1 MTRCTQAAAAALLAA
16 QAAFG
21 ASLTLPV
28 AEVKGA
34 VDNQAKTFPAKV
46 VAMERVDLAPE
57 VSGEILEVCCA
68 DGAIVKAGDVLF
80 RLNPIR
86 YKSALK
92 NAQSK
97 VAECKSRK
105 LYADS
110 NFVRHENAVKTKQ
123 AVSQDA
129 VDKARSDRDVAA
141 SALEAAEAEL
151 DVAEYNLSH
160 CEVKAP
166 ITGKVG
172 TIRLTKGN
180 YASPE
185 KGALVTITQITP
197 IRVRFSL
204 SNADFLTMF
213 QGRSGKLREKA
224 AVEVILADGS
234 TFGEK
239 GEVDYTE
246 NIADESTDTLRV
258 YARFP
263 NAERVLRPG
272 GTVGVKMSNRD
283 GVLKP
288 AVPPSAVMQDVQGP
302 YVWVLD
308 ASGKAEKRP
317 IVRGRMTGDFIFV
330 THGLAVGERVVTD
343 GTHKVAPGDMVTPAP

>member
-1 MTRCTQAAAAALLAA
+1 MSRRIQAAAAAWLAA

-28 AEVKGA
+28 AEVQGA
-34 VDNQAKTFPAKV
+34 VDDQAKTFPAKV
-46 VAMERVDLAPE
+46 VAMQRVDLAPE

-68 DGAIVKAGDVLF
+68 DGALVKAGEVLF
-80 RLNPIR
+80 RLNPIK

-110 NFVRHENAVKTKQ
+110 NFARHEKTKG
-123 AVSQDA
+123 VSQDA
-129 VDKARSDRDVAA
+129 VDSARSARDVAA

-151 DVAEYNLSH
+151 AVAEYNLGR

-166 ITGKVG
+166 IAGKVG
-172 TIRLTKGN
+172 TVRLTKGN

-197 IRVRFSL
+197 IRVRFSI

-213 QGRSGKLREKA
+213 QGRSTNLKEKA
-224 AVEVILADGS
+224 AVDLVLADGS

-246 NIADESTDTLRV
+246 NVADESTDTLRV
-258 YARFP
+258 YARFA

-272 GTVGVKMSNRD
+272 GTVGVKVRNRD
-283 GVLKP
+283 GVKKP
-288 AVPPSAVMQDVQGP
+288 SVPPSAVMQDVQGP
-302 YVWVLD
+302 YVWALD
-308 ASGKAEKRP
+308 ASGAAQKRY
-317 IVRGRMTGDFIFV
+317 IVRGRMTSDRIFV
-330 THGLAVGERVVTD
+330 AHGLSIGERVVTD
-343 GTHKVAPGDMVTPAP
+343 GTHKVAPGDVVAPAP

>member
-1 MTRCTQAAAAALLAA
+1 MTQCAQAAAAALLAA

-34 VDNQAKTFPAKV
+34 VDDRARTFPAKV
-46 VAMERVDLAPE
+46 VAMQRVDLAPE

-68 DGAIVKAGDVLF
+68 DGAIVNAGDVLF

-110 NFVRHENAVKTKQ
+110 NFARHEKTKG
-123 AVSQDA
+123 VSQDA
-129 VDKARSDRDVAA
+129 VDSARSARDVAA

-151 DVAEYNLSH
+151 AVAEYNLGR

-166 ITGKVG
+166 IAGKVG
-172 TIRLTKGN
+172 TVRLTKGN

-197 IRVRFSL
+197 IRVRFSI
-204 SNADFLTMF
+204 SSADFLTMF
-213 QGRSGKLREKA
+213 QGRSKNLKEKA

-239 GEVDYTE
+239 GEIDYTE

-258 YARFP
+258 YARFA
-263 NAERVLRPG
+263 NDERVLRPG
-272 GTVGVKMSNRD
+272 GTVGVTVKNRD
-283 GVLKP
+283 GVVKP
-288 AVPPSAVMQDVQGP
+288 TVLPSAVMQDVQGP

-308 ASGKAEKRP
+308 DSGKAEKRP
-317 IVRGRMTGDFIFV
+317 IVRGRMTGDLLFV

-343 GTHKVAPGDMVTPAP
+343 GTHKVAPGDKVTPAP

>member
-1 MTRCTQAAAAALLAA
+1 MTRCTQAAGVVLLAA

-34 VDNQAKTFPAKV
+34 VDDRARTFPAKV
-46 VAMERVDLAPE
+46 VAMQRVDLAPE

-68 DGAIVKAGDVLF
+68 DGAIVNAGDVLF

-92 NAQSK
+92 NAQAK

-105 LYADS
+105 LYADAT
-110 NFVRHENAVKTKQ
+110 FARHEKTKG
-123 AVSQDA
+123 VSQDA

-151 DVAEYNLSH
+151 AVAEYNLSH
-160 CEVKAP
+160 CEVRAP

-172 TIRLTKGN
+172 TVRLTKGN
-180 YASPE
+180 FASPE
-185 KGALVTITQITP
+185 KGALVTITQISP
-197 IRVRFSL
+197 IRVRFAIS
-204 SNADFLTMF
+204 SADFLTMF
-213 QGRSGKLREKA
+213 QGRSRTLKEKA

-258 YARFP
+258 YARFA
-263 NAERVLRPG
+263 NSERVLRVG
-272 GTVGVKMSNRD
+272 GTVGVKVSNRD

-308 ASGKAEKRP
+308 ASGKAEKRH
-317 IVRGRMTGDFIFV
+317 IVRGRMTGDMLFV

-343 GTHKVAPGDMVTPAP
+343 GTHKVAPGDVVTSAP

>member
-1 MTRCTQAAAAALLAA
+1 MMRHVHAVATALLAME
-16 QAAFG
+16 AAFG

-46 VAMERVDLAPE
+46 VAMQRVDLAPE

-68 DGAIVKAGDVLF
+68 DGALVKAGDVLF
-80 RLNPIR
+80 RLNPIK
-86 YKSALK
+86 YKSNLK
-92 NAQSK
+92 NAQAK

-110 NFVRHENAVKTKQ
+110 NFARHEKTKG
-123 AVSQDA
+123 VSQDA

-151 DVAEYNLSH
+151 AVAEYNLSH

-172 TIRLTKGN
+172 TVRLTKGN

-197 IRVRFSL
+197 IRVRFSI
-204 SNADFLTMF
+204 SSADFLTMF
-213 QGRSGKLREKA
+213 QGRSKNLKEKA
-224 AVEVILADGS
+224 AVDVILADGS

-239 GEVDYTE
+239 GEIDYTE

-258 YARFP
+258 YARFA

-272 GTVGVKMSNRD
+272 RGDAGRAGPLRVGAGRLRQGRETVHRTRADD
-283 GVLKP
+283 GRSALRHARAGHGRACGDGWYAQGRP
-288 AVPPSAVMQDVQGP
+288 GRRGDAGAVTE
-302 YVWVLD
+302 
-308 ASGKAEKRP
+308 KA
-317 IVRGRMTGDFIFV
+317 T
-330 THGLAVGERVVTD
+330 
-343 GTHKVAPGDMVTPAP
+343 

>member
-1 MTRCTQAAAAALLAA
+1 MSGRATVAAAALLSV

-21 ASLTLPV
+21 AALTLPV
-28 AEVKGA
+28 AEVAGE
-34 VDNQAKTFPAKV
+34 VDNQAKTYPGRV
-46 VAMERVDLAPE
+46 VAMQRVDLAPE

-68 DGAIVKAGDVLF
+68 DGALVKAGDVLF
-80 RLNPIR
+80 RLNAIK

-110 NFVRHENAVKTKQ
+110 NFARHEKTKG
-123 AVSQDA
+123 VSQDA

-151 DVAEYNLSH
+151 AVAET
-160 CEVKAP
+160 P
-166 ITGKVG
+166 ISGKVG
-172 TIRLTKGN
+172 TVRFTKGN

-185 KGALVTITQITP
+185 KGALLTITQITP
-197 IRVRFSL
+197 IRVRFSI
-204 SNADFLTMF
+204 SSADFLKMF
-213 QGRSGKLREKA
+213 QGRSVNLVEKST
-224 AVEVILADGS
+224 VEVILADGS

-239 GEVDYTE
+239 GEIDYTE
-246 NIADESTDTLRV
+246 NIVDESTDTLPV
-258 YARFP
+258 YARFA
-263 NAERVLRPG
+263 NAERVLRSG
-272 GTVGVKMSNRD
+272 GTVGVKLSNRD
-283 GVLKP
+283 GVKMP

-308 ASGKAEKRP
+308 ASGKAEKRH
-317 IVRGRMTGDFIFV
+317 IVRGRMTGDRLFV
-330 THGLAVGERVVTD
+330 AEGLSVGERVVTD
-343 GTHKVAPGDMVTPAP
+343 GTHKVASGDQVTPAP

>member
-1 MTRCTQAAAAALLAA
+1 MTRCAQAAAAALLTA

-34 VDNQAKTFPAKV
+34 VDDRARTFPAKV
-46 VAMERVDLAPE
+46 VAMQRVDLAPE

-68 DGAIVKAGDVLF
+68 DGAIVNAGDVLF

-92 NAQSK
+92 NAQAK

-105 LYADS
+105 IYADS
-110 NFVRHENAVKTKQ
+110 NFARHEKAKG
-123 AVSQDA
+123 VSQDA
-129 VDKARSDRDVAA
+129 VDKTRSDRDVAT

-151 DVAEYNLSH
+151 AVAEYNLSH

-166 ITGKVG
+166 IAGKVG

-197 IRVRFSL
+197 IRVRFSI
-204 SNADFLTMF
+204 SSADFLTMF
-213 QGRSGKLREKA
+213 QGRSGNLKEKA

-239 GEVDYTE
+239 GTIDYTE
-246 NIADESTDTLRV
+246 NLADESTDTLRV
-258 YARFP
+258 YARFA

-272 GTVGVKMSNRD
+272 GTVGVTVKNRD
-283 GVLKP
+283 GVVKP
-288 AVPPSAVMQDVQGP
+288 TVLPSAVMQDVQGP

-308 ASGKAEKRP
+308 DSGKAEKRP
-317 IVRGRMTGDFIFV
+317 IVRGRMTGDLLFV

-343 GTHKVAPGDMVTPAP
+343 GTHKVAPGDKVTPAP

>member
-1 MTRCTQAAAAALLAA
+1 MTARIQAAFAALLAG
-16 QAAFG
+16 QAALG
-21 ASLTLPV
+21 AALTLPV

-34 VDNQAKTFPAKV
+34 ADDQAKTFPAKV
-46 VAMERVDLAPE
+46 VAMQRVDLAPE

-68 DGAIVKAGDVLF
+68 DGALVKAGEVLF
-80 RLNPIR
+80 RLNPIK
-86 YKSALK
+86 YKSNLK
-92 NAQSK
+92 NAQAK

-110 NFVRHENAVKTKQ
+110 NFARHEKTKG
-123 AVSQDA
+123 VSQDA

-151 DVAEYNLSH
+151 AVAEYNLAH

-166 ITGKVG
+166 IAGKVG
-172 TIRLTKGN
+172 TVRLTKGN

-197 IRVRFSL
+197 IRVRFSI

-213 QGRSGKLREKA
+213 RGRSTNLKEKA

-234 TFGEK
+234 AFAEK
-239 GEVDYTE
+239 GEIDYTE
-246 NIADESTDTLRV
+246 NLADESTDTLRV

-272 GTVGVKMSNRD
+272 GTVGVTVRNRD

-288 AVPPSAVMQDVQGP
+288 SVPPSAVMQDVQGP

-308 ASGKAEKRP
+308 ASGKAEKRHV
-317 IVRGRMTGDFIFV
+317 VRGRMTGDQLFV
-330 THGLAVGERVVTD
+330 KEGLSVGERVVID
-343 GTHKVAPGDMVTPAP
+343 GTHKVAPGDVVTPAP